1 MIMLTN
7 EIMTLTD
14 KKYQF
19 SFESRTILKI
29 IVLGI
34 VLFLDSIII
43 IRIKK
48 PYNKRE
54 SIALS
59 FILLFTPAVIVNL
72 EQ

>member
-34 VLFLDSIII
+34 VLFFYQDTFLIQKHI
-43 IRIKK
+43 
-48 PYNKRE
+48 
-54 SIALS
+54 
-59 FILLFTPAVIVNL
+59 
-72 EQ
+72 

>member
-29 IVLGI
+29 IVLRI
-34 VLFLDSIII
+34 VLSFFKKLIGISLTYNIISFVNVIII
-43 IRIKK
+43 
-48 PYNKRE
+48 
-54 SIALS
+54 
-59 FILLFTPAVIVNL
+59 THVNFYVKIFF
-72 EQ
+72 

>member
-54 SIALS
+54 SIAPS
-59 FILLFTPAVIVNL
+59 FVLLFTPAVIANL